1 MEGLSAG
8 QGPEGCSGESSRTGP
23 RAVGACRKRNQ
34 EHTGGHNVG
43 TVSTEG
49 SVTSSLAE
57 RGKGRQGK
65 SCWRARGRFEPV
77 GKDPVNSKDPKVPE
91 GVCAFI
97 P

>member
-1 MEGLSAG
+1 MLGRGQRDAVGRAAGL
-8 QGPEGCSGESSRTGP
+8 GP
-23 RAVGACRKRNQ
+23 RAVGAFRKRNQ
-34 EHTGGHNVG
+34 EHAGGHNVG

-57 RGKGRQGK
+57 RGEGRQGK
-65 SCWRARGRFEPV
+65 SCWRAQGRFEPV